1 MATDLDKQLKK
12 QVDAFKQIVTL
23 RSAVSSLQRELID
36 LKRRALVNV
45 QKQQERDAIATSK
58 REREEITQCSDI
70 FELLNL
76 AKKKFVEFDT
86 NRSGYLDGDEMLV
99 LADWIWSVF
108 SLDGSKVRQTDT
120 IRAKNR
126 LLTKFDSNSD
136 GKLDFEEFALWF
148 LETWN
153 SLKKTGTVQ
162 DDFNDVNEWR
172 DPTPMLHYYSN
183 DRYSRIRSKKSPMSS
198 PRRPNSKQ
206 PYSSSFTRS
215 PSTGYKSKASPLYSS
230 SPLARN
236 QMQKRDMS
244 KLRKAPWRVLLK
256 YREPARNCIQL
267 FLRFDR
273 SGKNILSETSIRD
286 ILDRCGVR
294 QEKMDTVVKAFVKK
308 FGENGSQISLEKFV
322 ETLPPKADERQL
334 YLLVLDVLE
343 DLKMKGR

>member
-1 MATDLDKQLKK
+1 MATELDKQLKK

-45 QKQQERDAIATSK
+45 QKKQEKDAIEASK
-58 REREEITQCSDI
+58 RDREEITQCSDI
-70 FELLNL
+70 FELLNV

-86 NRSGYLDGDEMLV
+86 NKSGYLDGDEMLV

-108 SLDGSKVRQTDT
+108 SLDGSKVRQSDT

-136 GKLDFEEFALWF
+136 GKLDFEEIALWF

-153 SLKKTGTVQ
+153 SLKKTGTVK

-172 DPTPMLHYYSN
+172 DPTPVN
-183 DRYSRIRSKKSPMSS
+183 KSPLSTPKRS
-198 PRRPNSKQ
+198 NNK

-215 PSTGYKSKASPLYSS
+215 PSGGYKSKASPMYSS

-244 KLRKAPWRVLLK
+244 KLRKEPWRVLLK

-294 QEKMDTVVKAFVKK
+294 QEKMDTVLKAFVKK
-308 FGENGSQISLEKFV
+308 FGENGNQISLEKFV

-343 DLKMKGR
+343 DLKMKGRGPFE